1 MRKIFIKIRRIVV
14 PLVTLTLLSISLA
27 GCAPS
32 TANQLR
38 DTIREGGSVSI
49 EFSQEASML
58 PAEGR
63 LAKEWV
69 QLDQLQT
76 HSTLRTEF
84 DRLSGTIQVND
95 GSGVPGKG
103 GPLFIDEKG
112 YRTGNTSLEDGL
124 RNRTFVERFWGAD
137 GALTAFSKISE
148 LSYKDVVG
156 GGLEGRMAS
165 INAYYNLLTDV
176 GGGGDDTLFKGSLG
190 LSREQFMSLVFRS
203 EHGVTELG
211 RDAAYESATG
221 GATAYSLF
229 AQGVHGS
236 GFLPIANRS
245 LDGYTVG
252 GAISRVEA
260 IYLMVTRHF
269 PEQLAASEGAGAT
282 GFSDT
287 KDAGDLALRLGFK
300 TREDGVIIEKDRWQ
314 AFTLAYMLRYPDKGI
329 QRELYRAMQVARE
342 LGLIIPGDG
351 NTSRWDEPIT
361 RTEALSLVVNTH
373 LAKNEL
379 FGFLSTSEFGKMD
392 LHVVERPAEP
402 VQHVEPVEPVDGE
415 DEVSEEDINL
425 APVDPNKVLPSG
437 YTLGEVWLK
446 VRDGYAWYIGMGFT
460 PAEAAEA
467 ADEKAR
473 EHGTTF
479 AELHRITEGQM
490 AAVIAPVVAV
500 PKPEPEPVV
509 VVEQPAPR
517 PQQPRPQQPAQPAQP
532 AQVVSTLPYERD
544 RDRDGVSDFLEER
557 IVNAEDITLRQYT
570 PEEWAELEE
579 LRRGG
584 SILRPAGE

>member
-14 PLVTLTLLSISLA
+14 PLVTLALLSISLA
-27 GCAPS
+27 GCAPY
-32 TANQLR
+32 TARELS

-221 GATAYSLF
+221 GATDYSLF
-229 AQGVHGS
+229 AQGVHS
-236 GFLPIANRS
+236 YGFLPIANRS
-245 LDGYTVG
+245 LDKYTVG

-260 IYLMVTRHF
+260 IYFMVNRHF

-415 DEVSEEDINL
+415 DEVSDSAEMADA

-437 YTLGEVWLK
+437 YTLGELWV
-446 VRDGYAWYIGMGFT
+446 VFRDGYSSLIAWGFT
-460 PAEAAEA
+460 PAEAVAEL
-467 ADEKAR
+467 DDKAK

-479 AELHRITEGQM
+479 AELHRITEEQM
-490 AAVIAPVVAV
+490 AAVLAPVVVV

-517 PQQPRPQQPAQPAQP
+517 PQQPRPQQPAQPAQ
-532 AQVVSTLPYERD
+532 VVSTLPYEFD
-544 RDRDGVSDFLEER
+544 RDRDGYCDVAQKSIFRGEITFPEFTPEERAFLEELHR
-557 IVNAEDITLRQYT
+557 S
-570 PEEWAELEE
+570 
-579 LRRGG
+579 GG
-584 SILRPAGE
+584 ILRPAGE

>member
-1 MRKIFIKIRRIVV
+1 MRKIFIKVRRIVV
-14 PLVTLTLLSISLA
+14 PLVTLTLLSMSLA

-32 TANQLR
+32 TARELS

-76 HSTLRTEF
+76 HSALRTEF

-124 RNRTFVERFWGAD
+124 RNRVFVERFWGAD
-137 GALTAFSKISE
+137 GALTAFSKISG
-148 LSYKDVVG
+148 LAYKDVDTS
-156 GGLEGRMAS
+156 GLEGRMAS
-165 INAYYNLLTDV
+165 INAYYNLLTDI
-176 GGGGDDTLFKGSLG
+176 GGGDDTLFKGSLG

-203 EHGVTELG
+203 EHGVTEIG
-211 RDAAYESATG
+211 VDAAYEQAVG
-221 GATAYSLF
+221 GATDYSLF
-229 AQGVHGS
+229 AQGVHS
-236 GFLPIANRS
+236 YGFLPIANRS
-245 LDGYTVG
+245 LDKYTVG

-260 IYLMVTRHF
+260 IYFMVNRHF

-282 GFSDT
+282 GLSDT

-300 TREDGVIIEKDRWQ
+300 TREGGEVVEKDRWQ
-314 AFTLAYMLRYPDKGI
+314 AFTLAYMLRYPDKGL
-329 QRELYRAMQVARE
+329 QGELYRSLAVARE

-373 LAKNEL
+373 LKKNEL
-379 FGFLSTSEFGKMD
+379 FGFLSSTEFGKMD
-392 LHVVERPAEP
+392 LHVVERP

-415 DEVSEEDINL
+415 DEVSDSAEMADA

-437 YTLGEVWLK
+437 YTLGELWV
-446 VRDGYAWYIGMGFT
+446 VFRDGYSSLIAWGFT
-460 PAEAAEA
+460 PAEAVAEL
-467 ADEKAR
+467 DDKAK

-479 AELHRITEGQM
+479 AELHRITEEQM
-490 AAVIAPVVAV
+490 AAVLAPVVVV

-517 PQQPRPQQPAQPAQP
+517 PQQPRPQQPAQPAQ
-532 AQVVSTLPYERD
+532 VVSAICEEFD
-544 RDRDGVSDFLEER
+544 RDRDGYHDAAKAAIATGE
-557 IVNAEDITLRQYT
+557 ITLRQYT